1 MTDQPRDDQSDI
13 QLLREETAKFR
24 ALLHHANDL
33 IYSVSIDPDAGSWK
47 LEFLGDRIFDLS
59 GCRPEEFAEGG
70 RLGEGGPFG
79 LAKPDKHPFEL
90 VHPDDLEEAL
100 ASTRKLSAGQKVIR
114 EYRIRNRGTGEY
126 RWVEDRSEPECD
138 DQGRVVGI
146 WGIVRDITER
156 RGREDALGQL
166 AAIVEVSDDAV
177 VGLDADG
184 RIVSWNSAAAAM
196 YGYPPTDVVGRR
208 FFEIVAPEDA
218 AFLNEKLKAIAG
230 SSFKVSDGQ
239 HVSRDGQSIP
249 VSLTASAI
257 SDQTGKTKMVAVVVR
272 DLTER
277 KKLEGELLQS
287 QKMDAVG
294 RLAGGIA
301 HDFNN
306 ILTVILGQT
315 QTLID
320 DLSELDGAE
329 TLIEDARTV
338 RKAAKRA
345 ADLTRQLLAFSRKQ
359 LMQPRPID
367 LNQVL
372 GDTESMFKR
381 ILGEDIEMTIAFEGT
396 APVKADPAQVHQVLL
411 NLAVNAREAMP
422 EGGRLVLETS
432 TVELDES
439 YAAQRAGC
447 RPGRYVM
454 LAVSDTGTGMD
465 AATRD
470 KAFDPFFTTKEG
482 GTGLGLST
490 VYGIVKQSGG
500 NVWAYSEPGLGTT
513 IKVYL
518 PRIEGQPGATPD
530 TDGESREALQGT
542 ETILVVED
550 EDGVRQRMQR
560 TLESYGYSVL
570 DAHDGFDACRIS
582 GNHEGSIDL
591 VLTDLVMPRM
601 NGLELARRIRAERP
615 EVRVLYTS
623 GYTDR
628 FVSREVDRAELGSAF
643 LQKPF
648 TKAGLAQSVRET
660 LSGGDS

>member
-1 MTDQPRDDQSDI
+1 MTDRSRDDQSDL
-13 QLLREETAKFR
+13 QSLKDATAKFR

-33 IYSVSIDPDAGSWK
+33 IYSVSIDPDAGTWK

-70 RLGEGGPFG
+70 RLGEGGPFA
-79 LAKPDKHPFEL
+79 LAKPQKHPFEL
-90 VHPDDLEEAL
+90 LHPGDLDEAL

-114 EYRIRNRGTGEY
+114 EYRIRNRATGEY
-126 RWVEDRSEPECD
+126 RWVEDRSEPEPD
-138 DQGRVVGI
+138 EQGRIVGI

-156 RGREDALGQL
+156 RQREDALGQL

-177 VGLDADG
+177 VGLDLDG
-184 RIVSWNSAAAAM
+184 RVVSWNTAAAEM
-196 YGYPPTDVVGRR
+196 YGYSKADIAGKS
-208 FFEIVAPEDA
+208 FFEIVVPEDA
-218 AFLNEKLKAIAG
+218 AALNERVEAIDG
-230 SSFKVSDGQ
+230 SSFTVPDGR
-239 HVSRDGQSIP
+239 HIAGDGQSIP

-257 SDQTGKTKMVAVVVR
+257 SDKTGSTKMIAVIVR

-277 KKLEGELLQS
+277 KRLEHELLQS

-306 ILTVILGQT
+306 VLTIILGQT
-315 QTLID
+315 QTLIE
-320 DLSELDGAE
+320 DLSALDGTD
-329 TLIEDARTV
+329 TLVEDARTV
-338 RKAAKRA
+338 RKAAMRA

-359 LMQPRPID
+359 LMQPRLID
-367 LNQVL
+367 LNHIL
-372 GDTESMFKR
+372 KDTESMFER
-381 ILGEDIEMTIAFEGT
+381 ILGEDIEMTIASEGEAT
-396 APVKADPAQVHQVLL
+396 VKADPAQLNQVLL

-422 EGGRLVLETS
+422 DGGRLVLETS
-432 TVELDES
+432 TVHLDES
-439 YAAQRAGC
+439 YAGQRAGC
-447 RPGRYVM
+447 SPGQYVM
-454 LAVSDTGTGMD
+454 LAVSDTGSGMD

-490 VYGIVKQSGG
+490 VYGVVKQSGG

-518 PRIEGQPGATPD
+518 PRIEGKAVAIAD
-530 TDGESREALQGT
+530 TDGESREALEGT

-550 EDGVRQRMQR
+550 EDGVRQLMQR
-560 TLESYGYSVL
+560 TLESYGYAVL
-570 DAHDGFDACRIS
+570 AASDGFDACRKS
-582 GNHEGSIDL
+582 GSHDASIDL
-591 VLTDLVMPRM
+591 VLTDLVLPRM

-615 EVRVLYTS
+615 GIRVLYTS

-628 FVSREVDRAELGSAF
+628 FVSREVDQAELRSAF

-648 TKAGLAQSVRET
+648 TTGGLVRCVRET
-660 LSGGDS
+660 LEGTES